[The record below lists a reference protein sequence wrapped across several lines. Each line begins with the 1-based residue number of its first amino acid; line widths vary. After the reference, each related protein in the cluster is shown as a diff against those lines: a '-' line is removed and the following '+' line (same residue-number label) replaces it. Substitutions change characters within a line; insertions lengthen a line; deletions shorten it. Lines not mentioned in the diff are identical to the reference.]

1 MAAYEERLASEYF
14 RAFRGG
20 VMQQEADARMVVG
33 DAPGKVPC
41 CDRNFQTNQAFL
53 VEEGNKKNVKLNYR
67 ETRVQQITEDL
78 SRDLKEVA

>member
-20 VMQQEADARMVVG
+20 VVQQEADARMVVG

-41 CDRNFQTNQAFL
+41 CDRNFQTN
-53 VEEGNKKNVKLNYR
+53 
-67 ETRVQQITEDL
+67 
-78 SRDLKEVA
+78 